1 MYYHMVVGSV
11 DDIFHAL
18 ADGTR
23 RDIVERTLQAEY
35 SVSALARLYPMTF
48 AAVQKHVVV
57 LERATLVTKRK
68 QGREM
73 LVKGNVEAVRRAA
86 RLLDEL
92 ESVWRGRIG
101 RMAEMLGEDPA

>member
-1 MYYHMVVGSV
+1 MVVGSV
-11 DDIFHAL
+11 DDILHAL

-73 LVKGNVEAVRRAA
+73 LVKGNIDAVRRAA
-86 RLLDEL
+86 HQLDEL
-92 ESVWRGRIG
+92 ESVWRARIG
-101 RMAEMLGEDPA
+101 RMDAILGEDPA

>member
-1 MYYHMVVGSV
+1 MQ
-11 DDIFHAL
+11 
-18 ADGTR
+18 T
-23 RDIVERTLQAEY
+23 EY

-73 LVKGNVEAVRRAA
+73 LVKGNVDAVRRAA

-92 ESVWRGRIG
+92 ESVWQARIG
-101 RMAEMLGEDPA
+101 RMAEILGEDPA

>member
-1 MYYHMVVGSV
+1 MVVGLV

-23 RDIVERTLQAEY
+23 RDIVERTLYTEY

-48 AAVQKHVVV
+48 AAVQKHVAV

-73 LVKGNVEAVRRAA
+73 LVTGNIDSVRRAA
-86 RLLDEL
+86 RLLDGL
-92 ESVWRGRIG
+92 ESVWRDRIG
-101 RMAEMLGEDPA
+101 RMDTILGEDPA

>member
-1 MYYHMVVGSV
+1 MVVGLV

-23 RDIVERTLQAEY
+23 RDIVERTLQTEY

-73 LVKGNVEAVRRAA
+73 LVNRQHRFGTPGSAPAGRPGIGVAGPDRPDGRDSRRGPRHDA
-86 RLLDEL
+86 
-92 ESVWRGRIG
+92 
-101 RMAEMLGEDPA
+101 

>member
-1 MYYHMVVGSV
+1 MVVGLV

-23 RDIVERTLQAEY
+23 RDIVERTLRAEY

-73 LVKGNVEAVRRAA
+73 LVTGNIDSVRRAA

-92 ESVWRGRIG
+92 ESVWQARIG
-101 RMAEMLGEDPA
+101 RMAEILGEDPA

>member
-1 MYYHMVVGSV
+1 MVVGTV

-18 ADGTR
+18 ADHTR
-23 RDIVERTLQAEY
+23 RDIVERTLQTEY

-73 LVKGNVEAVRRAA
+73 LVKGNVDAVRRAA

-92 ESVWRGRIG
+92 ESVWQARIG
-101 RMAEMLGEDPA
+101 RMAEILGEEPA

>member
-1 MYYHMVVGSV
+1 MVVGLV

-23 RDIVERTLQAEY
+23 RDIVERTLRAEH

-48 AAVQKHVVV
+48 AAVQKHVAV
-57 LERATLVTKRK
+57 LERATLVSKRR

-73 LVKGNVEAVRRAA
+73 LVSGNVDSVRRAA

-92 ESVWRGRIG
+92 ESVWRARID
-101 RMAEMLGEDPA
+101 RMDAILGEDPT

>member
-1 MYYHMVVGSV
+1 MVVGLV

-23 RDIVERTLQAEY
+23 RDIVERTLQSTY

-73 LVKGNVEAVRRAA
+73 LVTGNVDAVRRAA

-92 ESVWRGRIG
+92 ESVWQARIG
-101 RMAEMLGEDPA
+101 RMDEILGEDPA

>member
-1 MYYHMVVGSV
+1 MVVGLV

-23 RDIVERTLQAEY
+23 RDIVERTLQSTY

-73 LVKGNVEAVRRAA
+73 LVTGNVDAVRRAA

-92 ESVWRGRIG
+92 ESVWRARIS
-101 RMAEMLGEDPA
+101 RMDEILGEDPA